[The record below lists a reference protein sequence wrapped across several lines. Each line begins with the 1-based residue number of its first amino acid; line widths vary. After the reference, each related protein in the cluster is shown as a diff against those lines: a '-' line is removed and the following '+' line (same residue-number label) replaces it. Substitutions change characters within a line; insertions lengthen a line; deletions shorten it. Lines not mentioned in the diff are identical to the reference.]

1 MKSLFI
7 TLAALSI
14 SFGSF
19 AQTKQLPD
27 LKLKDLNGNERN
39 IKDLGTTGKIT
50 IITMWATWCKPC
62 VQEINAINEVM
73 EEWKTKYGVVLVA
86 VSVDN
91 ARNTPKVKPFV
102 DGQGW
107 DFDVI
112 LDVNEDLKR
121 ALNAPSVPYL
131 ILVDEKGKIVYEHN
145 GYLPGDEVN
154 LEEKIKKLK
163 GL

>member
-7 TLAALSI
+7 TLTALSI
-14 SFGSF
+14 SIGCF

-27 LKLKDLNGNERN
+27 MKLKDLNGKEIN

-62 VQEINAINEVM
+62 VQEINAINEVY
-73 EEWKTKYGVVLVA
+73 EEWKTKYGVELVG

-107 DFDVI
+107 DFLVI

-121 ALNAPSVPYL
+121 ALNAPSIPYL